1 MYGEGRAGGIIQVFS
16 TAIATGKECE
26 SAGRKGMKKRCTNS
40 ACRRYFN
47 NLGTCPYCGKVY
59 SRPAGSNDLI
69 LLEYE
74 PRTKIK
80 IIKEIRTWTGL
91 GLKEA
96 KALADFTPSVVLKG
110 AGSKEAAELEK
121 SLKLLGA
128 RVAIRKSSGK

>member
-1 MYGEGRAGGIIQVFS
+1 
-16 TAIATGKECE
+16 
-26 SAGRKGMKKRCTNS
+26 MKKRCTNS

-59 SRPAGSNDLI
+59 FRSARLNDLI
-69 LLEYE
+69 LLGYE
-74 PRTKIK
+74 TGTKIM

-110 AGSKEAAELEK
+110 VSSKEAAELAR
-121 SLKLLGA
+121 SLELQGA
-128 RVAIRKSSGK
+128 RVEIRKSSGT